1 MTENKFDINDHT
13 ARLLMDE
20 PFYAALSRRIN
31 KSANYGIQTAGVR
44 ADSKTGQLEMIYN
57 PDFMASLGDAAV
69 RDVLI
74 HELLHIVYLHI
85 TERRPSNVEHYK
97 LWNIATDLAINSH
110 LNNLPDFVCK
120 PGAKGTHFEDYP
132 EGMSSDYY
140 MKRLLEEMDQE
151 KQGAGSGQASEQ
163 GTDGD
168 SEPSKGISEQCQFDD
183 HGGWDDISE
192 ETKKIAEQR
201 AKDIL
206 KEAFDESAKN
216 NSWGSLSSGL
226 KKDIANTIKSTVDWR
241 TVLRYFVKSSKKANK
256 TSSIKRINRRY
267 PYIHSG
273 RKTNRVANIAVSID
287 QSYSVDD
294 GMLAAFF
301 AELDSLAKIAS
312 FTVIPFDTRVAE
324 DKVYEWRRGERRKS
338 ERVLGGGTC
347 FDAPTEFVNGGNFDG
362 HIVLTDM
369 CAPKPKPSKCQ
380 RMWMTT
386 EQYAERPYF
395 STTERIVAITN

>member
-1 MTENKFDINDHT
+1 MTEKKFDINDHT
-13 ARLLMDE
+13 ARLLMEE

-44 ADSKTGQLEMIYN
+44 ADKNTGQLEMIYN

-110 LNNLPDFVCK
+110 LHNLPDFVCK
-120 PGAKGTHFEDYP
+120 PGAKGTHFEEYP
-132 EGMSSDYY
+132 SGMSSDYY

-151 KQGAGSGQASEQ
+151 KQGAGIGQASEQ
-163 GTDGD
+163 GADGD
-168 SEPSKGISEQCQFDD
+168 SEPSKGISDQCQFDD
-183 HGGWDDISE
+183 HEGWDDISE

-201 AKDIL
+201 AKDML

-216 NSWGSLSSGL
+216 NTWGSLSSGL
-226 KKDIANTIKSTVDWR
+226 KKDIANAIKSTVDWR

-294 GMLAAFF
+294 KMLAAFF
-301 AELDSLAKIAS
+301 AELDNLAKIAS
-312 FTVIPFDTRVAE
+312 FTVIPFDTQVAE

-338 ERVLGGGTC
+338 ERVLSGGTC

>member
-1 MTENKFDINDHT
+1 MNKVKFDINDHT
-13 ARLLMDE
+13 ALLLLKE
-20 PFYAALSRRIN
+20 PFYASLSRRIN

-44 ADSKTGQLEMIYN
+44 ADKKTGQLEMVYN
-57 PDFMASLGDAAV
+57 PDFMASLEAEAV

-74 HELLHIVYLHI
+74 HELLHIVFLHI
-85 TERRPSNVEHYK
+85 TERHPEKAEHYK

-120 PGAKGTHFEDYP
+120 PGLKGSHFEDYP
-132 EGMSSDYY
+132 EGMSADYY
-140 MKRLLEEMDQE
+140 MKRLLEEQE
-151 KQGAGSGQASEQ
+151 QQSQGSGDGQPSKNSTE
-163 GTDGD
+163 GD
-168 SEPSKGISEQCQFDD
+168 SGASKGITDQHNFDD
-183 HGGWDDISE
+183 HDGWGEMSE
-192 ETKKIAEQR
+192 EVKKIAAQR
-201 AKDIL
+201 AKEIL
-206 KEAFDESAKN
+206 KEAFDESAKT
-216 NSWGSLSSGL
+216 NSWGSLSTGL
-226 KKDIANTIKSTVDWR
+226 KKDITKMLKTTVDWR
-241 TVLRYFVKSSKKANK
+241 TVLRYFVKSSQKANK
-256 TSSIKRINRRY
+256 SSSIKRINRRY

-301 AELDSLAKIAS
+301 AELDNLAKIAS
-312 FTVIPFDTRVAE
+312 FTVIPFDTQVAE
-324 DKVYEWRRGERRKS
+324 DKVYQWRKGERRKS

-347 FDAPTEFVNGGNFDG
+347 FNAPTEFVNGGSFDG
-362 HIVLTDM
+362 HIVLTDL

-395 STTERIVAITN
+395 QTSERIVSIT